1 MSPEDTTSSSRAVSG
16 AALVLVGATLIQ
28 WSAAVVQPVFHAI
41 GPSASSAWRFFLGAV
56 VLVAFTRPR
65 LRAWTRRQWMGALAL
80 GFSIAFM
87 NMCFYQAIARI
98 PLGGAVAIEYL
109 GPFLVAALAKRS
121 LRHFTFVLLAGLGV
135 VALARPGGGLTLA
148 GSLFAA
154 GSGVGWAAYAY
165 AAHRVGET
173 TKGFGGLAVS
183 MSIASVLTLPW
194 SLGSAA
200 TLTSHPYLF
209 TRILIVAVMAT
220 VLGFGAELMA
230 LRRLKPPVV
239 SVLLALDPAVA
250 FTIGGLLLSQ
260 AVTRWDVVGLV
271 CVVIAGVGV
280 TFDAS
285 RGEIGV
291 AR

>member
-1 MSPEDTTSSSRAVSG
+1 
-16 AALVLVGATLIQ
+16 
-28 WSAAVVQPVFHAI
+28 
-41 GPSASSAWRFFLGAV
+41 
-56 VLVAFTRPR
+56 
-65 LRAWTRRQWMGALAL
+65 
-80 GFSIAFM
+80 
-87 NMCFYQAIARI
+87 
-98 PLGGAVAIEYL
+98 
-109 GPFLVAALAKRS
+109 
-121 LRHFTFVLLAGLGV
+121 
-135 VALARPGGGLTLA
+135 LA

-194 SLGSAA
+194 SLGSVA

-220 VLGFGAELMA
+220 VLGFGAELLA